1 METPAGEEDP
11 RFLVQVLRRPV
22 WLVGGG
28 MQLAGWV
35 LQAAALDRGALVVVQ
50 ALTSLSLVIAL
61 PLGAWITS
69 QEISRPV
76 WLGAGAMVAGIALFL
91 SVGVPQSG
99 SSTPSASAWWSA
111 GVTSLV
117 VVVILG
123 ILGRRRHGAARA
135 LLLGSGAGVCFA
147 LQAAVTKVFVPLVGH
162 GISTLLTSWTTYAL
176 VASALVGFVLQQS
189 ALKTGVLAPAMA
201 SSNAVTLF
209 ASIVFGT
216 AVFGETVSKG
226 GGWLAPALIGLGLAL
241 AGIALLAG
249 AKPPGGSPS
258 GPDRDPLRRASG
270 SGSWPTPD

>member
-1 METPAGEEDP
+1 MAVSLAILAACAFALGSVLQQKGTMETPAGEEDP

-123 ILGRRRHGAARA
+123 ILGRRRHGVARA
-135 LLLGSGAGVCFA
+135 LTVGFGCRRLLRPSGRGHQGVRAAGRPRHLDLVDKLDDLRPGCIGACRFRPS
-147 LQAAVTKVFVPLVGH
+147 AVGPEDWGARPGH
-162 GISTLLTSWTTYAL
+162 G
-176 VASALVGFVLQQS
+176 VQ
-189 ALKTGVLAPAMA
+189 
-201 SSNAVTLF
+201 
-209 ASIVFGT
+209 
-216 AVFGETVSKG
+216 
-226 GGWLAPALIGLGLAL
+226 
-241 AGIALLAG
+241 
-249 AKPPGGSPS
+249 
-258 GPDRDPLRRASG
+258 
-270 SGSWPTPD
+270 